1 MIDRR
6 ERLARLER
14 PELAPAPLE
23 RLRLA
28 LELRR
33 RPEPAPDAAARPP
46 LDQHRAAPQFFP
58 LSARSSTASRA
69 PLSRRCFAPGS
80 AACRPSR
87 AATHPSLIG
96 HTVHAGRVRV
106 QSVAPRS
113 MMACVYA
120 AARSPG
126 VQASARAQS
135 SFSTPA
141 ELGSPPIP
149 NTRASTRLAFPSR
162 IGCRSPRESARIAP
176 AVERPI
182 PGSAVTSSSFRGN
195 VPPCRSTI
203 SPGAAAGDSAPAR
216 NTRARS
222 KDAAPHR
229 SAPPRGPRR
238 SETAP

>member
-1 MIDRR
+1 MPLLGRR
-6 ERLARLER
+6 STSTAS
-14 PELAPAPLE
+14 
-23 RLRLA
+23 
-28 LELRR
+28 
-33 RPEPAPDAAARPP
+33 AAS
-46 LDQHRAAPQFFP
+46 FP

-69 PLSRRCFAPGS
+69 PLSRRCLTPGS
-80 AACRPSR
+80 AACRPSS

-120 AARSPG
+120 AARSWG
-126 VQASARAQS
+126 VHVSARAQS
-135 SFSTPA
+135 SFSTPL

-195 VPPCRSTI
+195 VPPWRSTI
-203 SPGAAAGDSAPAR
+203 
-216 NTRARS
+216 TRAQAWRFR
-222 KDAAPHR
+222 ARA
-229 SAPPRGPRR
+229 
-238 SETAP
+238 